1 MVTEGESK
9 KKKEEWTEGK
19 LYIGGFNMLFTVIAV
34 FLNCPGH
41 WFLLDLLYYLRF

>member
-9 KKKEEWTEGK
+9 KEEWTERK
-19 LYIGGFNMLFTVIAV
+19 LHIGGFNIFGAVIAV

-41 WFLLDLLYYLRF
+41 WFLLELLCYLTF